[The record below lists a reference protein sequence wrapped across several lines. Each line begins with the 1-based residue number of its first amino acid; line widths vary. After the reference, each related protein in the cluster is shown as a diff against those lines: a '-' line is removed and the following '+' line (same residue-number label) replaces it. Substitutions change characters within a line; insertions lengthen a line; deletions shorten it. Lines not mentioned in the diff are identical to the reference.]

1 MLTVSGTQ
9 GGDTKIVTSRDTG
22 VDIYDSDGNK
32 VGNVPY
38 GKDGI
43 TGKGE
48 TVYQGKDKDGN
59 VTYSTDPYKLQPYIS
74 FNDTTG
80 KITMHAPQE
89 FFDSDVYKQYFN
101 DDVISGLSKLY
112 QQNKDAKVELTD
124 GSQKTVKELIEAW
137 NEDLPKIVA
146 QQKDYY
152 SMKNKVTEL
161 LGEEAGKKY
170 NLSTYQIQGTSAYS
184 GRDDDYLTI
193 PKTILN
199 NPNWSFFKNL
209 EGFDHS
215 KLVITK
221 KDFDEGYYHLDAIR
235 DLPSDSKTSIS
246 KLKKDV
252 ANAIANFKGDDVNEF
267 ARLIAFNN
275 FLNDQTAEGASNAP
289 EGSFTDTLVINGA
302 AFSETAMR
310 NTAEWANSF
319 VNGLAKFALA
329 PFSAVDWAAN
339 LIKTGESKWE
349 WKYITDAGVDA
360 VSAIVGDDLTP
371 NANTVAEFLQNEE
384 ARRGDIY
391 KLTDSA
397 AGLIYDIGGTVVYAA
412 ESVISTI
419 ALNRVILNG
428 IALGISG
435 LSIKRSIPKIVENAN
450 ALKVEMERA
459 ATLSNGIPAGTV
471 TSTAKATPE
480 TVVAAYKA
488 GIMGSNASAGTKA
501 AVNLLTSGS
510 SMSVWEKMKLIS
522 SLNTA
527 DIVNGAL
534 QWHSVTSNIGAWL
547 ASNAEAV
554 GDFYRAMEQ
563 RELGAL
569 GQYATWR
576 TVLDAKSKYAQ
587 TYETLAGIFA
597 SGNALLAAS
606 GKMMISL
613 SKVAKYVPTAYY
625 AANIVVGTAMAESDS
640 LRRLMDGVDNDEE
653 RSLLW
658 SMVAKT
664 ALGWTIAMVAGHIV
678 NKVFSGQYDD
688 VIEQANAKVTENIAK
703 SVHGIRGRIDQVHEL
718 MAGKDWIDNVKS
730 PTKKAA
736 ILYNQSLQKSQ
747 EYMAKA
753 ADEVRSIGGT
763 EREARNA
770 TIMAINQMKAN
781 QNAIDLSQNTDL
793 IIAAWHTNAYP
804 AYAHASET
812 YTGIEQELSKKL
824 AQLGLSTNVQTTALI
839 GGVASNGEYPQDV
852 VNYIVRA
859 QQRQSYL
866 RDDYD
871 YTAALTVFGQ
881 NIDTAD
887 VTSMYVLSSPS
898 YIAERDIAKEV
909 MRVFEDTHPKEL
921 ADYIKDVYVP
931 ASFQAAYQLNQVI
944 IGSGYY
950 LESREEGWRQSGMFG
965 NNNQLWFPML
975 RVTDAQRNFEEAAK
989 NPVEIT
995 KRGAVKRRF
1004 YEPEHYAPGSSE
1016 MMDFVNPMIT
1026 FRMYEYQ
1033 KAIEYSINNWIDVN
1047 MQNPFVKHITRLD
1060 GAQVGAVKMYNDLKP
1075 HYESSVVRAM
1085 NATYQKLDVAS
1096 LVNDIVD
1103 KGKFETKVKNAQKA
1117 VDAAKETW
1125 DNIPNIEVK
1134 PSSADKLRV
1143 IEGLD
1148 EITIDD
1154 LLTAAKPEYD
1164 RNSAIIRTEYKV
1176 KSGSEGLKQRERIAD
1191 IDKRLKADDKL
1202 AEAYRNGLSWQ
1213 KNLDNFNAS
1222 KELADVEKEGLIIRA
1237 QDNQLLESE
1246 FWRSDTKR
1254 GKKGAPAFHTYAYGK
1269 EGEAEAKT
1277 YGEPKKYDLSDKM
1290 ILDVRHTSG
1299 ASVLQDI
1306 MRKSNSPDIKNLA
1319 EKIVDL
1325 PIGED
1330 RAVID
1335 TKALDGYPEDFYH
1348 ELFDLLGEYGI
1359 DGIGMDNNGL
1369 VEAYVSTKP
1378 TVGDVSDTS
1387 SVGPNVGVRADENG
1401 VKVKKVPIN
1410 GEPVEIDVE
1419 IADRISAMNK
1429 DGYITHNSC
1438 SGIGADHAEKSDAGK
1453 GYIDF
1458 DGGISP
1464 EKKEAIT
1471 RAAEK
1476 AGLGVH
1482 ESKNPVYPW
1491 TDFVVRHANTKD
1503 GIKLEDVVKMANERT
1518 AKKYKLDPENWVDEA
1533 VQKKNSSEIFK
1544 YRDEAIDQIYKE
1556 HGGYAQPND
1565 KARKKSWD
1573 IFFNELGYGK
1583 NDSNSLSSEAETRMK
1598 EFADMH
1604 ITAGKN
1610 AAKSLGY
1617 KGDGSDF
1624 EDWLKAKKDKMIAE
1638 RTELRAQV
1646 DELRGSERAGVEFT
1660 ESLYSDEEIPKKY
1673 ISSRSKRQEISDD
1686 ALGVWNGY
1694 NGGLAFDWLNDGNPS
1709 AKAALRTAIE
1719 GNKDLRA
1726 ALLSTMY
1733 DNSGSDLPYEEW
1745 LNTPITLRRQQVIDS
1760 LRKEDAFLSFSM
1772 SETWEGIGGLTERLD
1787 TEPGDIITLS
1797 VRPRDTLGEIPK
1809 GVEAEDELEVMVP
1822 REVYATAMSYAG
1834 QSSEDLALKR
1844 LETKRKML
1852 KKVLKEICK

>member
-9 GGDTKIVTSRDTG
+9 GDDTKIVTSRDTG
-22 VDIYDSDGNK
+22 VDIYDSAGNK

-48 TVYQGKDKDGN
+48 TVYEGKGKDGKI
-59 VTYSTDPYKLQPYIS
+59 TYSTDPYKLQSYIS

-80 KITMHAPQE
+80 EITMHAPEE
-89 FFDSDVYKQYFN
+89 FLNSDVYKQYFN
-101 DDVISGLSKLY
+101 DDVISGLSRLY
-112 QQNKDAKVELTD
+112 QQNKDAKVELAD

-137 NEDLPKIVA
+137 NEDLPNIVA
-146 QQKDYY
+146 MQKDYS
-152 SMKNKVTEL
+152 SMKDKVASL
-161 LGEEAGKKY
+161 LGEEAAKKY
-170 NLSTYQIQGTSAYS
+170 SLNTYQIQGTSAYS

-199 NPNWSFFKNL
+199 NPDWSFFKNL
-209 EGFDHS
+209 DGFDHD

-221 KDFDEGYYHLDAIR
+221 KDFDEGYYHLDASR

-246 KLKKDV
+246 RLKKEV
-252 ANAIANFKGDDVNEF
+252 ADAIANFKGDDVDEF

-275 FLNDQTAEGASNAP
+275 FLNDKTAEGASNAP

-310 NTAEWANSF
+310 NTAEWANDF
-319 VNGLAKFALA
+319 VNFWTKFALA
-329 PFSAVDWAAN
+329 PFSAVDWLGN

-349 WKYITDAGVDA
+349 WKYITDELVDTT
-360 VSAIVGDDLTP
+360 SAIVGDDLTP

-391 KLTDSA
+391 KLTNSA
-397 AGLIYDIGGTVVYAA
+397 AGLIYDIGGTVTYAV
-412 ESVISTI
+412 ESVVGTI
-419 ALNRVILNG
+419 AMNRLILNG

-450 ALKVEMERA
+450 NLKVEIERA
-459 ATLSNGIPAGTV
+459 ATLNSGVPAGTV
-471 TSTAKATPE
+471 TSAAQATPE
-480 TVVAAYKA
+480 SVAAAYRA
-488 GIMGSNASAGTKA
+488 GVMGSNASAGTKA

-534 QWHSVTSNIGAWL
+534 QWHSITSNIGSWL
-547 ASNAEAV
+547 ATNAEAV
-554 GDFYRAMEQ
+554 GDVYRAMEQ

-569 GQYATWR
+569 GPYAAWR
-576 TVLDAKSKYAQ
+576 TVIDVKSRYTQ

-597 SGNALLAAS
+597 SGNALLATS

-613 SKVAKYVPTAYY
+613 GKFAKYVPTAYY
-625 AANIVVGTAMAESDS
+625 AANIVVGTAMAEADS

-658 SMVAKT
+658 GMVAKT
-664 ALGWTIAMVAGHIV
+664 AIGWGIAMVAGHIV
-678 NKVFSGQYDD
+678 SKVFSGQYDD
-688 VIEQANAKVTENIAK
+688 VIEQANAKATENIAK
-703 SVHGIRGRIDQVHEL
+703 AVHGTRVRIDQVHEL

-730 PTKKAA
+730 PVKKAA

-753 ADEVRSIGGT
+753 ADEVRSMGGS

-770 TIMAINQMKAN
+770 TIMAVNQMRAN
-781 QNAIDLSQNTDL
+781 QNAIDLAQNSDL
-793 IIAAWHTNAYP
+793 VVAAWHTNAYP
-804 AYAHASET
+804 AYAHASDT
-812 YTGIEQELSKKL
+812 YTGVEQELSKKL
-824 AQLGLSTNVQTTALI
+824 AELGLSSNVQTTALV

-887 VTSMYVLSSPS
+887 VTSMYVLNSPS

-921 ADYIKDVYVP
+921 SDYIKDTYVP
-931 ASFQAAYQLNQVI
+931 ASFQAAYQLNQI
-944 IGSGYY
+944 IAGSGFY
-950 LESREEGWRQSGMFG
+950 LRSREEGWKQSGMFG

-975 RVTDAQRNFEEAAK
+975 RVTDAQKNFEEAAK
-989 NPVEIT
+989 NPVNIA
-995 KRGAVKRRF
+995 KSGAIRRRF
-1004 YEPEHYAPGSSE
+1004 YEPEHYSPGSSK

-1033 KAIEYSINNWIDVN
+1033 KAVEYSINNWVDVN

-1060 GAQVGAVKMYNDLKP
+1060 GSQVGAVKIYNELKP
-1075 HYESSVVRAM
+1075 HYESSVIRAM
-1085 NATYQKLDVAS
+1085 NATYEKLDVAS

-1103 KGKFETKVKNAQKA
+1103 QQKFQTKVKNAQKA
-1117 VDAAKETW
+1117 VDAAKDTW

-1134 PSSADKLRV
+1134 ISNADKLRV
-1143 IEGLD
+1143 VDGLD
-1148 EITIDD
+1148 ETTIDD

-1191 IDKRLKADDKL
+1191 INKRLKADDKL
-1202 AEAYRNGLSWQ
+1202 AEQYRGALGWKKQ
-1213 KNLDNFNAS
+1213 KVPAS
-1222 KELADVEKEGLIIRA
+1222 NKRLKELKD
-1237 QDNQLLESE
+1237 
-1246 FWRSDTKR
+1246 
-1254 GKKGAPAFHTYAYGK
+1254 
-1269 EGEAEAKT
+1269 
-1277 YGEPKKYDLSDKM
+1277 M
-1290 ILDVRHTSG
+1290 
-1299 ASVLQDI
+1299 
-1306 MRKSNSPDIKNLA
+1306 
-1319 EKIVDL
+1319 
-1325 PIGED
+1325 
-1330 RAVID
+1330 
-1335 TKALDGYPEDFYH
+1335 
-1348 ELFDLLGEYGI
+1348 
-1359 DGIGMDNNGL
+1359 
-1369 VEAYVSTKP
+1369 
-1378 TVGDVSDTS
+1378 
-1387 SVGPNVGVRADENG
+1387 NV
-1401 VKVKKVPIN
+1401 
-1410 GEPVEIDVE
+1410 
-1419 IADRISAMNK
+1419 
-1429 DGYITHNSC
+1429 
-1438 SGIGADHAEKSDAGK
+1438 
-1453 GYIDF
+1453 
-1458 DGGISP
+1458 
-1464 EKKEAIT
+1464 
-1471 RAAEK
+1471 
-1476 AGLGVH
+1476 
-1482 ESKNPVYPW
+1482 
-1491 TDFVVRHANTKD
+1491 
-1503 GIKLEDVVKMANERT
+1503 
-1518 AKKYKLDPENWVDEA
+1518 
-1533 VQKKNSSEIFK
+1533 
-1544 YRDEAIDQIYKE
+1544 
-1556 HGGYAQPND
+1556 
-1565 KARKKSWD
+1565 
-1573 IFFNELGYGK
+1573 
-1583 NDSNSLSSEAETRMK
+1583 
-1598 EFADMH
+1598 
-1604 ITAGKN
+1604 TAGEN

-1617 KGDGSDF
+1617 KGNGSDF

-1660 ESLYSDEEIPKKY
+1660 ESLYSDEEVPKKY
-1673 ISSRSKRQEISDD
+1673 ISSRSKRQKISDD

-1719 GNKDLRA
+1719 GDKDLRA

-1745 LNTPITLRRQQVIDS
+1745 LNTPITLRRQQVVDS

-1772 SETWEGIGGLTERLD
+1772 NETWEGIGGLTERLD

-1822 REVYATAMSYAG
+1822 REVYATAMAYAG
-1834 QSSEDLALKR
+1834 QSPEDLALKR
-1844 LETKRKML
+1844 LEAKRKML